1 MQHITIPA
9 KTWEAIQ
16 ADLRTLSLKAGGLPM
31 PAYKR
36 HQAAMLNDRLRA
48 AGQPEIDGVVQGWMD
63 NKAAPDEIILR
74 IGQ

>member
-1 MQHITIPA
+1 MHTITVPTA
-9 KTWEAIQ
+9 LWETVK

-36 HQAAMLNDRLRA
+36 HQAEMLNARLRE
-48 AGQPEIDGVVQGWMD
+48 AGPQEVEGVVQGWEAGATP
-63 NKAAPDEIILR
+63 NTIQLR